1 MVTCAEAL
9 LPLAITAIFTTG
21 GAHNSQHAKWGEN
34 TRVVGRK
41 VKFKGGGGGGEIL
54 ASFKGSTQSNRGN
67 KGVRVNEILLLI
79 AVWDKI

>member
-21 GAHNSQHAKWGEN
+21 GAHSSQHAKWGEN
-34 TRVVGRK
+34 KTVVGRK
-41 VKFKGGGGGGEIL
+41 VKFKGGGGRGEVL
-54 ASFKGSTQSNRGN
+54 ASIKGSTQSNRGN
-67 KGVRVNEILLLI
+67 KGVRINGIVLLI

>member
-21 GAHNSQHAKWGEN
+21 GAHSSQHAKWGEN
-34 TRVVGRK
+34 KTVVGRK
-41 VKFKGGGGGGEIL
+41 VKFKGGEVL
-54 ASFKGSTQSNRGN
+54 ASIKGSTQSNRGN
-67 KGVRVNEILLLI
+67 KGVRINGIVLLT